1 MRYRIRPDDVFL
13 YASSGGTKIIW
24 FGRTLHQL
32 NHLGKEYI
40 ASIGGSTMDT
50 LTLNGNTSYAKAY
63 SQILLPSDTPQNIPP
78 QHDGPH
84 STNSNSASQS
94 VQLTINPL
102 FHQEEIL
109 NPVILIICPLRRLL
123 IPGKTHRIIFAVP
136 KKFTSNCSRKF
147 QSLISS
153 TAPTNATISLSSSR
167 YLSLLG
173 RAGEGYFY

>member
-1 MRYRIRPDDVFL
+1 
-13 YASSGGTKIIW
+13 
-24 FGRTLHQL
+24 
-32 NHLGKEYI
+32 
-40 ASIGGSTMDT
+40 MDT

-63 SQILLPSDTPQNIPP
+63 SQILLPSDVPQSTPP
-78 QHDGPH
+78 QHDAPH

-94 VQLTINPL
+94 VQLK
-102 FHQEEIL
+102 HQPTLPSCGEIL

-153 TAPTNATISLSSSR
+153 TAPTNATISPPSSG
-167 YLSLLG
+167 YTGFLG
-173 RAGEGYFY
+173 RWGAVLLLAVFTTTSIFPNRSSASAIEL